1 MPVDLL
7 RFVRDIPDYPKPGIL
22 FRDLTPLFGDATALR
37 DAVAELAA
45 PFREKGIER
54 VIGIESRGFI
64 LGAPVAIELGAGFT
78 PVRKAGKLPHE
89 TIAETYELEYGTD
102 TVEIHADAL
111 RPAERVLLVDDLIA
125 TGGTAVATLKLIEQ
139 AGGDVVGCSFVIDL
153 PDLGGRARLE
163 ALGYEVLALCAFEG
177 E

>member
-125 TGGTAVATLKLIEQ
+125 TGGTAAATLRLAQKMG
-139 AGGDVVGCSFVIDL
+139 ADVVGCAFLVE
-153 PDLGGRARLE
+153 LE
-163 ALGYEVLALCAFEG
+163 ALGGREVLGHPHQHVLLKL
-177 E
+177 

>member
-7 RFVRDIPDYPKPGIL
+7 RFVRDIPDHPKPGIL

-125 TGGTAVATLKLIEQ
+125 TGGTAAATLRLAQKMG
-139 AGGDVVGCSFVIDL
+139 ADVVGCAFLVE
-153 PDLGGRARLE
+153 LE
-163 ALGYEVLALCAFEG
+163 ALGGREVLGHPHQHVLLKL
-177 E
+177 